1 MSRLVVVS
9 RLDVVSRLVV
19 VGRLV
24 GVARRAGED
33 EISRLDCDEAREVGD
48 DVIRLE
54 DELARAR
61 LIATARQSGK

>member
-1 MSRLVVVS
+1 MSRY
-9 RLDVVSRLVV
+9 DVVSRLVV

-24 GVARRAGED
+24 GVARRAGEYK
-33 EISRLDCDEAREVGD
+33 ISRLDCDEAREVRD

-61 LIATARQSGK
+61 LIAATW